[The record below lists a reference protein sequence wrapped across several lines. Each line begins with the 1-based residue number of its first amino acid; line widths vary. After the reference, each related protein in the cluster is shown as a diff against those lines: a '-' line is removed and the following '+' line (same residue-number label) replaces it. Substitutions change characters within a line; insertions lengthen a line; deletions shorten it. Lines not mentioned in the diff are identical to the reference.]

1 MHLKLVNI
9 CLLAILVIMDTATG
23 GVALRASLLCLR
35 QALHHQ
41 GHHGPDYNRMCW
53 HGEQHIFWVSA
64 SPKMFMKCFLAFAAE
79 SLLLMAIVLFR
90 LGWKTVR
97 INQFTSHSLRF
108 HIDTHWSQIEVWE
121 CVRGK
126 IGQVGVDRLKQVTPR
141 WVLVPLPH
149 SSGRHYYLDMLN
161 LSSPLFDQKRP
172 SFPTYYHP
180 HTYYHPQQLTAHR
193 QVLLPGYNMHIIQ
206 ICI

>member
-1 MHLKLVNI
+1 MFLINAPQTCQHLPPCYTGHGGHCHRWGRPSCKSPRPPPGWSPPRSPWSRLPPHV
-9 CLLAILVIMDTATG
+9 LAERTTYFL
-23 GVALRASLLCLR
+23 GVSFTKNVHEMLSSLC
-35 QALHHQ
+35 
-41 GHHGPDYNRMCW
+41 CW
-53 HGEQHIFWVSA
+53 VTVADGDST
-64 SPKMFMKCFLAFAAE
+64 
-79 SLLLMAIVLFR
+79 FR
-90 LGWKTVR
+90 LGWETVR

-108 HIDTHWSQIEVWE
+108 HIDSHWSQIEVWE

-172 SFPTYYHP
+172 SFPTLNYL
-180 HTYYHPQQLTAHR
+180 PQQLTAHW
-193 QVLLPGYNMHIIQ
+193 QALLPGYA
-206 ICI
+206 